1 MGAFFI
7 ACFSPETYL
16 KHARW
21 QPRQRVIFLRQS
33 GRKEGDTV
41 NDYIARLIDCG
52 IPRDTAVCICHTFKR
67 DHGLD
72 ALACYVDAVEQECH
86 GDLEEV

>member
-1 MGAFFI
+1 M
-7 ACFSPETYL
+7 
-16 KHARW
+16 
-21 QPRQRVIFLRQS
+21 
-33 GRKEGDTV
+33 